1 MGIRGACAGYL
12 PTLTASGSYN
22 WNKLDHI
29 STFENSSYQL
39 GLTVPI
45 FQGFATDAQV
55 GQARA
60 AALSAKYRVE
70 DAKLNVLNDVASAYL
85 SVQDAK
91 ARTVALE
98 VSVRKAQENLDIA
111 LGRYEAGVGNI
122 IDVTDA
128 QVLLTTAKTD
138 KAQAYYDYHL
148 AYSKLLRNTGV
159 GVVQ

>member
-1 MGIRGACAGYL
+1 M
-12 PTLTASGSYN
+12 
-22 WNKLDHI
+22 
-29 STFENSSYQL
+29 
-39 GLTVPI
+39 
-45 FQGFATDAQV
+45 
-55 GQARA
+55 
-60 AALSAKYRVE
+60 E

-98 VSVRKAQENLDIA
+98 VSVQKAQENLDIA
-111 LGRYEAGVGNI
+111 QGRYEAGVGNI

-148 AYSKLLRNTGV
+148 AYSKLLRSTGV